1 MAASAEMSRLLTAM
15 RDELGDWASASDRLE
30 HVIGDVL
37 VGRSLTEAE
46 IEAVQALDGLSQ
58 HLRQLSQL
66 CGDISGVSADHR
78 EAADHIRAAVA
89 RLNLGGL
96 GRRLAGLPVVATIGS
111 GDAELW

>member
-78 EAADHIRAAVA
+78 EAADHIR
-89 RLNLGGL
+89 
-96 GRRLAGLPVVATIGS
+96 GRRQLSGTRYSGS
-111 GDAELW
+111 DADRLWYSANHSRSDR